1 MNWTTEMCLLINSIY
16 YPNAFGKHFHFI
28 LYKRR
33 NSASK
38 KSDTC
43 IVKTQKKG
51 QNIDLQPFKF
61 SFFLFFFSKS
71 FLYINACRMIVNSNM
86 TKKVIQ
92 FAHKPCYIY

>member
-16 YPNAFGKHFHFI
+16 YPNAFGKYFHFI

-43 IVKTQKKG
+43 IAKTQEKG

-61 SFFLFFFSKS
+61 SCCFFFFQK
-71 FLYINACRMIVNSNM
+71 FFV
-86 TKKVIQ
+86 
-92 FAHKPCYIY
+92 HKCMQNDS